1 MPSPFDP
8 AALTALGRDRVATD
22 VAHCPVV
29 SSRRCILVRF
39 NCDGQGRG
47 RWTASLKAS
56 PSERARTLSVPA
68 HEGPDAAVAA
78 LLAREGLDWLALP
91 AVGSIDGGETYAY
104 TMELRPAEGIG
115 LAHGELAAL
124 AILAARELTAALAGA
139 GDAEPLAL
147 PLALARMATGAA
159 PIRPVVDGFIMGD
172 RLTLTDALG
181 RPIPGLVFPGPF
193 SPAGALAAAKAAG
206 WLLTAPM
213 AATAARHT
221 DALGLSVD
229 PDALALAVAARGG
242 CPAIVAAL
250 STKGA
255 A

>member
-1 MPSPFDP
+1 MPTPYDP
-8 AALTALGRDRVATD
+8 AALAALGRDRVATD
-22 VAHCPVV
+22 PSHSPVV
-29 SSRRCILVRF
+29 SSRRCVLVRY
-39 NCDGQGRG
+39 NCDNQGRS
-47 RWTASLKAS
+47 RWTASLKTS
-56 PSERARTLSVPA
+56 PRERARTLSVPA

-78 LLAREGLDWLALP
+78 LLAREGKNWFALP
-91 AVGSIDGGETYAY
+91 AVGSVDGGETYAY

-139 GDAEPLAL
+139 GDAEALAL

-159 PIRPVVDGFIMGD
+159 PVRPVVDGFIMGD

-181 RPIPGLVFPGPF
+181 RPIPGLSFPGTL

-213 AATAARHT
+213 AARAARHP
-221 DALGLSVD
+221 DALGLSPD
-229 PDALALAVAARGG
+229 PAAVSQALAARG
-242 CPAIVAAL
+242 AA
-250 STKGA
+250 
-255 A
+255 

>member
-8 AALTALGRDRVATD
+8 AALAALGRDRVATD
-22 VAHCPVV
+22 VAHSPVV
-29 SSRRCILVRF
+29 SSRRCILARYS
-39 NCDGQGRG
+39 CDSHGRG

-56 PSERARTLSVPA
+56 PRERARTLSVPA

-78 LLAREGLDWLALP
+78 LLAREGLNWIALP
-91 AVGSIDGGETYAY
+91 AVGSVDGGETYAY
-104 TMELRPAEGIG
+104 TMEVRPAEGLG

-139 GDAEPLAL
+139 GDAEALAL

-159 PIRPVVDGFIMGD
+159 PVRPVVDGFVMND

-181 RPIPGLVFPGPF
+181 RPIPGLSFPGTL
-193 SPAGALAAAKAAG
+193 SPAGALAAAKTAG
-206 WLLTAPM
+206 WLLSAPM

-221 DALGLSVD
+221 EALGLSPD
-229 PDALALAVAARGG
+229 PAAVGQALAARG
-242 CPAIVAAL
+242 VA
-250 STKGA
+250 
-255 A
+255 